1 MTTGLKFTSIA
12 LTLFAL
18 LQWTTGCSQSGAASS
33 DAGGRGHEL
42 YQLHCQECHEGANLN
57 LRKQPPKLNGLFHAK
72 NLPSGEAATDE
83 QVRKTI
89 IEGRGIMPAFDQR
102 LSDKEVDDLV
112 KYLHT
117 I

>member
-1 MTTGLKFTSIA
+1 MITGLKFTLVTLLLAA
-12 LTLFAL
+12 LILTS
-18 LQWTTGCSQSGAASS
+18 GCTQQSSATASDPS
-33 DAGGRGHEL
+33 SHGHDL

-57 LRKQPPKLNGLFHAK
+57 LKKQPPKLNGLFQAK
-72 NLPSGEAATDE
+72 ALPSGEAATDE

-102 LSDKEVDDLV
+102 LSDKEIDDLV

-117 I
+117 L

>member
-1 MTTGLKFTSIA
+1 MMTGLK
-12 LTLFAL
+12 LTLISLLTAAL
-18 LQWTTGCSQSGAASS
+18 LLSAGCSQSGATAS
-33 DAGGRGHEL
+33 DAGKGGHEL

-72 NLPSGEAATDE
+72 NLPSGEAATDD

-89 IEGRGIMPAFDQR
+89 IEGRGIMPAFDQK
-102 LSDKEVDDLV
+102 LSDKEIEDLV

>member
-1 MTTGLKFTSIA
+1 MMGLKLTAISLA
-12 LTLFAL
+12 LAATVWLA
-18 LQWTTGCSQSGAASS
+18 GCSQTTSAAGN
-33 DAGGRGHEL
+33 AGHEL
-42 YQLHCQECHEGANLN
+42 YELHCMDCHEGKNLN
-57 LRKQPPKLNGLFHAK
+57 LRTQPPKLNGLFQAK
-72 NLPSGEAATDE
+72 ALPSGAPATDD

-102 LSDKEVDDLV
+102 LTDKEIAELV